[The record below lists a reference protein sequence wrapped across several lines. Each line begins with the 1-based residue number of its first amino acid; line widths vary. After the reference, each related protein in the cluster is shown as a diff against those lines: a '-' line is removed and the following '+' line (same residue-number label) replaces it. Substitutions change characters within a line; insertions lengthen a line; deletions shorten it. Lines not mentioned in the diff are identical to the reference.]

1 MAARDLPVLLLLV
14 VGLLAIWAE
23 MPSAAEAKGICS
35 LPPYPGPCLA
45 LIRRW
50 YFDWKTRRCEEFD
63 YGGCR
68 GNANNFKTRRE
79 CQLACGGKMLAA
91 QAQSRMGT
99 AHTRI
104 PRQKGS
110 LWGEQQKGGAP
121 QRQLPAPGGHRD

>member
-79 CQLACGGKMLAA
+79 CQLACGG
-91 QAQSRMGT
+91 
-99 AHTRI
+99 
-104 PRQKGS
+104 
-110 LWGEQQKGGAP
+110 
-121 QRQLPAPGGHRD
+121 GHRD